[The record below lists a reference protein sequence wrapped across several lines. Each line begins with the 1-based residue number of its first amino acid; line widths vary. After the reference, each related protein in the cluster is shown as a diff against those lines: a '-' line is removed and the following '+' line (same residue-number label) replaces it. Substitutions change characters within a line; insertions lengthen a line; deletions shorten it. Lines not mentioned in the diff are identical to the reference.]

1 MQSSD
6 KQILIIEDNKRSM
19 EKACTLLQQIG
30 GIFIHEAENSEQA
43 YRYAL
48 EYHIDLFIV
57 DIILNSGIP
66 GDVSGIKF
74 VESIR
79 KIEKYTFTPVIFT
92 TALEDPELYA
102 YAHLHCYRYFEKPY
116 DSREFIQ
123 VVREAL
129 NFYTVKEESRFYNY
143 KKDGVYYAVKVRD
156 IVYFQNNKFN
166 VFIHHANKSVIETP
180 YKSNKVILLELNS
193 NKFLKC
199 NKNTIVNIDYI
210 DRVDPVNRY
219 IELTNGYGTLE
230 LGVRLKRSFL
240 EELSKC

>member
-1 MQSSD
+1 M
-6 KQILIIEDNKRSM
+6 
-19 EKACTLLQQIG
+19 
-30 GIFIHEAENSEQA
+30 
-43 YRYAL
+43 
-48 EYHIDLFIV
+48 
-57 DIILNSGIP
+57 
-66 GDVSGIKF
+66 
-74 VESIR
+74 
-79 KIEKYTFTPVIFT
+79 
-92 TALEDPELYA
+92 
-102 YAHLHCYRYFEKPY
+102 
-116 DSREFIQ
+116 
-123 VVREAL
+123 
-129 NFYTVKEESRFYNY
+129 
-143 KKDGVYYAVKVRD
+143 KVRD

-166 VFIHHANKSVIETP
+166 VFIHHANKSVVETP